1 MSTDYMEIYPGEDEQ
16 TEPVREP
23 VASAPSPL
31 LSASLPAPELRP
43 LPPVAVQ
50 EPPKPAVRVDKTPL
64 EEIELLDVSK
74 AARLCG
80 LKREYVSAAMDRY
93 KATRGRMGLAYVV
106 IPGSSRRRVR
116 RASLRRYFEELERRT
131 IYS

>member
-50 EPPKPAVRVDKTPL
+50 EPPPLAVRVDKTPL

-74 AARLCG
+74 ASRLCG
-80 LKREYVSAAMDRY
+80 IKRAFIAEAMDRY
-93 KATRGRMGLAYVV
+93 RATKGRMGLPF
-106 IPGSSRRRVR
+106 IILQGTKRRRVR
-116 RASLRRYFEELERRT
+116 RASLRRYFEELERRA